1 MAFFQRTLIVVK
13 NGKKWEKMAVSAY
26 ALGLGE
32 EEEAEE
38 PLLAEDPPE
47 GAEEDEEGLRRK

>member
-1 MAFFQRTLIVVK
+1 LIVVK